1 MTALT
6 ALPRRGF
13 AGVAALVDGV
23 GSLRAVELLRIAA
36 GPLVVAHLWPYLRDA
51 RDGIIYSDRFY
62 LPYASWYPEAPRLA
76 YFVLLWLAVPA
87 AVALS
92 VGLATRFG
100 ASYSAGFVAYNL
112 FLSRTHFSHNRAF
125 LLLLLAGV
133 AVLPLGRR
141 WSVDAAIRRWRGRR
155 RLGDSGPLWPL
166 LLMRFEVVVVFV
178 ASGTSKLIDSDWWGG
193 TVTRLRVVQ
202 WRDVAADRGVPDGLL
217 DVFLTDG
224 FHWWFAK
231 AAVLTE
237 LFIGLG
243 LLFRRTRLGAIW
255 VAVLFHISIEI
266 VASVQVFSYAA
277 LALLVIW
284 VTPSARD
291 RAVVVR
297 GESPGAQ
304 FVAFSVR
311 FLDWTGRFR
320 LRVEH
325 DDGPAV
331 ALTGRDGSVLSDA
344 AATRVILS
352 RLPLTFMAV
361 APASLVGLRRLWDRS
376 TSRLFADRP
385 S

>member
-1 MTALT
+1 MTAFA
-6 ALPRRGF
+6 ALPRRSLTR
-13 AGVAALVDGV
+13 VMALVDGI

-36 GPLVVAHLWPYLRDA
+36 GPLVVAHLWPYLQDA

-62 LPYASWYPEAPRLA
+62 LPYASWYPEAPRPA

-87 AVALS
+87 AFALS
-92 VGLATRFG
+92 AGLATRFA
-100 ASYSAGFVAYNL
+100 ASYSVGFVAYNL

-125 LLLLLAGV
+125 LLVLLAGV
-133 AVLPLGRR
+133 ALLPLGRR
-141 WSVDAAIRRWRGRR
+141 WSLDAAIRFVKGRH
-155 RLGDSGPLWPL
+155 RLADSGPMWPL

-202 WRDVAADRGVPDGLL
+202 WRDVVAGRGVPDGVLDLL
-217 DVFLTDG
+217 ATDG

-231 AAVLTE
+231 VAVLTE

-255 VAVLFHISIEI
+255 VAVLFHISIEV

-277 LALLVIW
+277 LAALAIW

-291 RAVVVR
+291 RTVTVR
-297 GESPGAQ
+297 GESLGAR

-320 LRVEH
+320 LRVED

-331 ALTGRDGSVLSDA
+331 TLTDRDGTVLSDA

-352 RLPLTFMAV
+352 RLPLIFMAV
-361 APASLVGLRRLWDRS
+361 APASLVGLRRLWDRT
-376 TSRLFADRP
+376 TSRLFVDPRN
-385 S
+385 